1 MCPLKHTREAFTAPA
16 TAVAAA
22 VLILLCGAAATA
34 QAQQMAPTG
43 YTGAVNTPTAGV
55 LPWGSATLSYSNSI
69 PERASRF
76 AGEPF
81 GGLNVG
87 FGVLPGLE
95 IVGRLAFDGNL
106 NCNLYDVACSGRTRD
121 LSVGAKY
128 QLPLKLPLNTRVA
141 LGFTD
146 YGGAAT
152 NFRSAYGVGTTELGP
167 VDVSLGYARK
177 ASNTALL
184 DGVFASAVVHVTE
197 QLQVQ
202 AEHDGQAKRLGV
214 AFTQPIND
222 QLALQLG
229 LSHKLSGSAA
239 QKSNQVTA
247 SVQYFFEK
255 QAKRYRPGQRKPGGS
270 VATGPT
276 PERVKQNGQQTA
288 AAQANALAAELKRN
302 GYAQV
307 VVRHAAAKDGKP
319 AAWHVVVE
327 PLLKR
332 HDQAAAIGQALAVW
346 LDHMGSAPA
355 TLQLDLTYMG
365 RRYQQLNTTR
375 DCVAGFAAGQ
385 SQCTVGQSLTLG
397 GAGAAAASAAAIDT
411 LVSEDG
417 ALNYKPQFE
426 LGVDLVTSVG
436 TELGLVDHSLALD
449 VGLQMQLARG
459 LFWQGNAQ
467 VPVSRSDDYRDNGQF
482 SRLGHPKARVDQAL
496 VSYLMPVT
504 LGAHTLNTQWSL
516 GAVNAYSRGG
526 QVDATWMDTTGMW
539 RVGGTLGA
547 YDRSN
552 GARKTTP
559 ALLNVRRSIL
569 PGEWMVEGT
578 VGEFLGGDRGW
589 MVKSQHWYG
598 PVGLS
603 FFVTSSDGKTAATP
617 KRNFAG
623 FEISVPFGGL
633 WQKDY
638 GWASLRGMDRF
649 AWGQKTK
656 VGDTDNVITGGYGEA
671 PKPRHGVWTDFSDH
685 DRAGA
690 TDAWA
695 HRDRIRDAMAQ
706 EQ

>member
-1 MCPLKHTREAFTAPA
+1 MRHFNSSLDVITTPA
-16 TAVAAA
+16 SAVAAA
-22 VLILLCGAAATA
+22 VLTLLCGATATA

-43 YTGAVNTPTAGV
+43 YTGAINTPTADV
-55 LPWGSATLSYSNSI
+55 LPWGSATLSYTNSI
-69 PERASRF
+69 PERASKF

-81 GGLNVG
+81 GGLNAG

-106 NCNLYDVACSGRTRD
+106 NCNLYEVTCKGRTRD

-141 LGFTD
+141 IGFTD

-167 VDVSLGYARK
+167 VDVSLGYAKK

-184 DGVFASAVVHVTE
+184 HGMFANAVLHVTE

-202 AEHDGQAKRLGV
+202 AENDGQAKRLGV

-229 LSHKLSGSAA
+229 LSRKLSGSAA
-239 QKSNQVTA
+239 QKTSQVTA

-255 QAKRYRPGQRKPGGS
+255 QAKRYRPGQRKPGVNG
-270 VATGPT
+270 VTGPS
-276 PERVKQNGQQTA
+276 PERVKQNDQQTA
-288 AAQANALAAELKRN
+288 VAQANALTAALKRD

-307 VVRHAAAKDGKP
+307 VVRHAPAKDGQP
-319 AAWHVVVE
+319 AAWQLQVE

-332 HDQAAAIGQALAVW
+332 HDQATAIGRALAVW
-346 LDHMGSAPA
+346 LDHMGGAPS
-355 TLQLDLTYMG
+355 TLQLTLTYMG
-365 RRYQQLNTTR
+365 REYQQVSTTR
-375 DCVAGFAAGQ
+375 DCVVGFAAGQ
-385 SQCTVGQSLTLG
+385 GQCTTGQSLTFE
-397 GAGAAAASAAAIDT
+397 ATTTASSAATPVAT
-411 LVSEDG
+411 LVNEDET
-417 ALNYKPQFE
+417 LNYKPQFE
-426 LGVDLVTSVG
+426 MGVDLVTSVG

-449 VGLQMQLARG
+449 VGMQLQLAKG

-467 VPVSRSDDYRDNGQF
+467 LPVSRSDDYRGNGQF
-482 SRLGHPKARVDQAL
+482 NRLGHPKARLDQAL

-638 GWASLRGMDRF
+638 GWASVRGMDRF

-656 VGDTDNVITGGYGEA
+656 VGDTDNVITGGYGEV
-671 PKPRHGVWTDFSDH
+671 PKPRHGVWTDFNDH

-690 TDAWA
+690 ADAWA
-695 HRDRIRDAMAQ
+695 QRDRIRDAMAQ
-706 EQ
+706 GE